1 MNSTKLN
8 LTNIKVNKVDNV
20 DNVISTLNTQ
30 VMMLKERL
38 TEEREQHREIYAK
51 QKQEIEILKEKIVLL
66 QQRSSNNFSFEDS
79 DSSVYCCSNNY
90 I

>member
-8 LTNIKVNKVDNV
+8 LTNINVNKI

-30 VMMLKERL
+30 NIMLKERL

-51 QKQEIEILKEKIVLL
+51 QKQEIEELKEEIKDLKKKYIQLKENCL
-66 QQRSSNNFSFEDS
+66 TNN
-79 DSSVYCCSNNY
+79 
-90 I
+90 IH

>member
-1 MNSTKLN
+1 MNSTKLH

-20 DNVISTLNTQ
+20 ISTLNTQ
-30 VMMLKERL
+30 VLMLKERL

-51 QKQEIEILKEKIVLL
+51 QKQEIEVLKEKIVLL
-66 QQRSSNNFSFEDS
+66 QQRSSNNFTLENSE
-79 DSSVYCCSNNY
+79 SSVYCCGNNY

>member
-8 LTNIKVNKVDNV
+8 LNNIKVNKVDNV
-20 DNVISTLNTQ
+20 MSTLNTQ

-51 QKQEIEILKEKIVLL
+51 QKQEIEVLKEKIGVL
-66 QQRSSNNFSFEDS
+66 QQRSSNKFTLEDS
-79 DSSVYCCSNNY
+79 DYLVYSNGNDY

>member
-8 LTNIKVNKVDNV
+8 LTNIKVNKV

-51 QKQEIEILKEKIVLL
+51 QKQEIEVLKEKIGVL
-66 QQRSSNNFSFEDS
+66 QQRSSNKFTLEDS
-79 DSSVYCCSNNY
+79 DYLVYSNGNDY

>member
-20 DNVISTLNTQ
+20 IYTLNSQ
-30 VMMLKERL
+30 VIMLKERL

-51 QKQEIEILKEKIVLL
+51 QKQEIEVLREKILLL
-66 QQRSSNNFSFEDS
+66 QERS
-79 DSSVYCCSNNY
+79 
-90 I
+90 

>member
-8 LTNIKVNKVDNV
+8 LTNINVNKV

-51 QKQEIEILKEKIVLL
+51 QKQEIEVLKEKIVLL
-66 QQRSSNNFSFEDS
+66 QQRSSNNFTLEDS
-79 DSSVYCCSNNY
+79 ESSVYCYGNNY

>member
-8 LTNIKVNKVDNV
+8 LTSINANKVDN
-20 DNVISTLNTQ
+20 IIYTLNTQ

-38 TEEREQHREIYAK
+38 TEEREEHREIYAK
-51 QKQEIEILKEKIVLL
+51 QKQEIEVLKEKMGKL
-66 QQRSSNNFSFEDS
+66 QEIYFNKCTLENSDYLVYSND
-79 DSSVYCCSNNY
+79 NNY

>member
-8 LTNIKVNKVDNV
+8 LTNINVNKI

-30 VMMLKERL
+30 NIMLKERL

-51 QKQEIEILKEKIVLL
+51 QKQEIEELKEEIEDLKKKYIQLKENCL
-66 QQRSSNNFSFEDS
+66 TNN
-79 DSSVYCCSNNY
+79 
-90 I
+90 IH